1 MSRSKFQNMEISITN
16 EKKIADVQF
25 EFNTLFPY
33 LKLEFFSKPHKSGGR
48 SNLKFIL
55 NGSKIIGDCRT
66 IIGTNEMIINQSM
79 TVNELEQGLG
89 TKFGIGVQVFR
100 QSGKVWL
107 ETTITDGWTL
117 EVQNSQG
124 EDLSKETE

>member
-1 MSRSKFQNMEISITN
+1 MEISIKN
-16 EKKIADVQF
+16 EKKISDIQL
-25 EFNTLFPY
+25 EFNTLYPY

-55 NGSKIIGDCRT
+55 NGSKIIGECRT
-66 IIGTNEMIINQSM
+66 ISGNDEMIITPTM

-89 TKFGIGVQVFR
+89 EKFGIGVQVFR

-107 ETTITDGWTL
+107 ETTFTDGWTL

-124 EDLSKETE
+124 EDLSKVAV

>member
-1 MSRSKFQNMEISITN
+1 MEISITN

-66 IIGTNEMIINQSM
+66 IIGTNEMIISQSM

>member
-1 MSRSKFQNMEISITN
+1 MEVSIN
-16 EKKIADVQF
+16 NNKKIAEIQQ
-25 EFNTLFPY
+25 EFNDLFPY
-33 LKLEFFSKPHKSGGR
+33 LKLEFFSKPHRLAGH

-55 NGSKIIGDCRT
+55 NNSKTIGECRT
-66 IIGTNEMIINQSM
+66 IQGNDEILISPSM

-89 TKFGIGVQVFR
+89 LNLGIGVQVFR

-107 ETTITDGWTL
+107 ETTFTDGWTL

-124 EDLSKETE
+124 EDLSKVAV

>member
-1 MSRSKFQNMEISITN
+1 MEISITD
-16 EKKIADVQF
+16 EKKIADIQF
-25 EFNTLFPY
+25 EFNKLFPY
-33 LKLEFFSKPHKSGGR
+33 LKLEFFSRLHKSGGR
-48 SNLKFIL
+48 SNLKFVL
-55 NGSKIIGDCRT
+55 NGSKTIRECRT
-66 IIGTNEMIINQSM
+66 IIGVNEMIINKSM
-79 TVNELEQGLG
+79 AVNELEQGLG

-124 EDLSKETE
+124 EDLSKEPD

>member
-1 MSRSKFQNMEISITN
+1 MEISITN
-16 EKKIADVQF
+16 EKKIADIQF
-25 EFNTLFPY
+25 EFNKLFPY
-33 LKLEFFSKPHKSGGR
+33 LKLEFFSRLHKSGGR
-48 SNLKFIL
+48 SNLKFVL
-55 NGSKIIGDCRT
+55 NGSKTIRECRT
-66 IIGTNEMIINQSM
+66 IIGVNEMIINKSM
-79 TVNELEQGLG
+79 AVNELEQGLG

-124 EDLSKETE
+124 EDLSKEPD